1 MLKALPATWGDPPY
15 ELKRRKGAT
24 PLAKGPRHTSVMA
37 LPTLPGSLDMTVWS
51 SVYGGYFSRWT
62 SFIIK
67 IFIGRRL
74 QASSQLTSLRGV
86 VCQIRFKTDAESEIA
101 AVAKK
106 ILFWIVPF
114 HGFCTFGSGTPNSV
128 VLGDSRRS
136 ACSAAR
142 LTS

>member
-1 MLKALPATWGDPPY
+1 MVWAVGDPTY

-67 IFIGRRL
+67 IFIWA
-74 QASSQLTSLRGV
+74 QATSFKPIDITARSSV
-86 VCQIRFKTDAESEIA
+86 PDQI
-101 AVAKK
+101 
-106 ILFWIVPF
+106 
-114 HGFCTFGSGTPNSV
+114 
-128 VLGDSRRS
+128 
-136 ACSAAR
+136 
-142 LTS
+142 

>member
-1 MLKALPATWGDPPY
+1 MSKERAETHVSHGPPNPPCS
-15 ELKRRKGAT
+15 LGMTMVASIVWW
-24 PLAKGPRHTSVMA
+24 LLQSVDFTYQ
-37 LPTLPGSLDMTVWS
+37 LS
-51 SVYGGYFSRWT
+51 
-62 SFIIK
+62 K

-86 VCQIRFKTDAESEIA
+86 VCQIRFKTDLPSHA
-101 AVAKK
+101 AVVKK